1 MSQILSPIKL
11 TLYLMAFSV
20 HFSFNENIFLYR
32 NKNHFAFCVL
42 KNSCGELGKANFFSS
57 IPVSESVFAVS

>member
-11 TLYLMAFSV
+11 TYLMAFSLR
-20 HFSFNENIFLYR
+20 FSFNENISPYR
-32 NKNHFAFCVL
+32 NKNSFAFCVL

-57 IPVSESVFAVS
+57 VPVSETGFAVS